1 MILYYRFDK
10 IPLMS
15 TRTIEMK
22 VVDGKKHPGIVVSE
36 VETRTSKYSSLIDL
50 INGLGHE
57 RLWRTFQGL
66 TGITFAVGGG
76 YAFLSDAKTII
87 DNTTLDNL
95 INTFFH
101 FGTLTAGAILLNSAR
116 RGFDSIRQTER
127 QINTASIN
135 FPQE

>member
-1 MILYYRFDK
+1 MGAE
-10 IPLMS
+10 
-15 TRTIEMK
+15 RTFAIK
-22 VVDGKKHPGIVVSE
+22 TVDGKRHPGIVVSE

-66 TGITFAVGGG
+66 TGGIFTGSGG
-76 YAFLSDAKTII
+76 YALLSEAKTII
-87 DNTTLDNL
+87 DNIALDDP
-95 INTFFH
+95 INPFFH
-101 FGTLTAGAILLNSAR
+101 LGTLTAGVFLLNSTR
-116 RGFDSIRQTER
+116 KGFNSIRQTER